1 MNSLLRNIFATFI
14 FSLSLSAMANPCDD
28 GGIGGTGIALSRG
41 IGGTGITAKSS
52 GIGGTGITNNQA
64 GIGGTGISE
73 TQKGIGGTGAQA
85 QSGIGGTGIVGIITG
100 FGSICV
106 NNLEVHYYEDTPV
119 DVDGEKISSQALKI
133 GQVVAVRATGSG
145 QSLIADHIHAYHQ
158 VTGPVTSVDMAGG
171 KFKVMGQTVSSSATT
186 LKGMKIGQWIAVSGL
201 RNDDGSIAAS
211 QMCIRDRAQ
220 PVVMPLWFMAAPPL
234 KLAVFL

>member
-1 MNSLLRNIFATFI
+1 M
-14 FSLSLSAMANPCDD
+14 
-28 GGIGGTGIALSRG
+28 
-41 IGGTGITAKSS
+41 
-52 GIGGTGITNNQA
+52 
-64 GIGGTGISE
+64 
-73 TQKGIGGTGAQA
+73 
-85 QSGIGGTGIVGIITG
+85 
-100 FGSICV
+100 

-211 QMCIRDRAQ
+211 RIDRTTQ
-220 PVVMPLWFMAAPPL
+220 QNLSL
-234 KLAVFL
+234 IHI